1 MQLEV
6 LDFFFLFWR
15 FIYSSF
21 PHLLQAVTSTSTQ
34 RLNVCWICVALSS
47 KISAV
52 EKKKKTPCISVS
64 TFSGTKRNRRRHILL
79 CLNWIWGGF
88 STSQTVVDFSHL
100 CRAPCCLHNPGHY
113 GFLKKSP
120 QFGAV
125 RLFFFLFFF
134 HRMAKKQ
141 RWISWFPFFF
151 FYLEENSA
159 NVPWSGWDEEITKQT
174 GGFYKRPKSC
184 SQEPKGKK
192 KKSRKLQ
199 QRPGEKKKTWASF
212 KNHKK
217 SDN

>member
-1 MQLEV
+1 MFAGFV
-6 LDFFFLFWR
+6 LLSPPKFL
-15 FIYSSF
+15 
-21 PHLLQAVTSTSTQ
+21 LL
-34 RLNVCWICVALSS
+34 R
-47 KISAV
+47 
-52 EKKKKTPCISVS
+52 KKKTPCISVS

-113 GFLKKSP
+113 GFVKKSP

-125 RLFFFLFFF
+125 RLFFLFFF
-134 HRMAKKQ
+134 SQDGKKTTVDLL
-141 RWISWFPFFF
+141 ISFFF